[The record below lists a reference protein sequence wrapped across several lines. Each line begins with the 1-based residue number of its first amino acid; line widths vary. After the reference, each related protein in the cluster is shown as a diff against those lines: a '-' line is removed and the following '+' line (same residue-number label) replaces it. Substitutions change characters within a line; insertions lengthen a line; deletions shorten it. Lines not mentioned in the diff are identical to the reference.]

1 MHKREH
7 FTLNSLYFYH
17 MITHINLVRRG
28 LALILCLGASFLLSA
43 QDTVRGDWFNSNFSE
58 NGEMGAL
65 VDRSYA
71 SFLQGK
77 EPQEIIVAIIDSGVD
92 VEHEDLADV
101 LWVNSEEIPGNGID
115 DDGNGYVDD
124 VHGWSFISGPGGD
137 VHHDN
142 LEFTRV
148 FASLE
153 DRFKGKSESAIDRA
167 DRADFKR
174 YQEMERKYND
184 RVNKAKAELKEFE
197 QIVDFYYFA
206 RSQMNE
212 IFGTENYT
220 LEDVKGLE
228 TEDDMGVM
236 LRDFMVYALENDFG
250 AELEDGLQHYR
261 NSVNY
266 SYNKTLNTRSKVGD
280 DPNDLSDR
288 FYGTNSY
295 KGPAAEHGTHVAG
308 IVAAIR
314 GNNIG
319 IDGIASGARI
329 MVVRAVPD
337 GDERDKDVANAIR
350 YAVDNG
356 AKIINMS
363 FGKSYS
369 PDKAYVDEAV
379 RYAESKGVL
388 LVHAAGNS
396 SKNNDESDNFPNAVY
411 DNDGTAC
418 STWIEVGASGP
429 TLEELVASFSNY
441 GRKTVDVFAPGVA
454 IESTMPDNAYKKN
467 SGTSMAA
474 PVVSGVAALVWSYY
488 PELTAQELRAIL
500 LESVT
505 DLRKNKVMRPG
516 NKPKKTRFKKL
527 SKTGGV
533 INAYEALRLA
543 GEQVSQK

>member
-1 MHKREH
+1 
-7 FTLNSLYFYH
+7 
-17 MITHINLVRRG
+17 MILRSVAC
-28 LALILCLGASFLLSA
+28 ALIALASYTLTA
-43 QDTVRGDWFNSNFSE
+43 QSEVRGDWFNSNFAE
-58 NGEMGAL
+58 EGEMGAL

-71 SFLQGK
+71 SFLQNNT
-77 EPQEIIVAIIDSGVD
+77 PQPIIVAIIDSGVD
-92 VEHEDLADV
+92 VEHEDLNEV
-101 LWVNSEEIPGNGID
+101 LWVNEGEIPGNGID

-148 FASLE
+148 YASLE
-153 DRFKGKSESAIDRA
+153 SRFKGISESSLDRA

-174 YQEMERKYND
+174 FQEMERKYND
-184 RVNKAKAELKEFE
+184 RVEKAKTELKEFE
-197 QIVDFYYFA
+197 QVVDFYYFA

-220 LEDVKGLE
+220 LEDVRGLE
-228 TEDDMGVM
+228 TEDEMGVM
-236 LRDFMVYALENDFG
+236 LRDFMEFAIENDFG
-250 AELEDGLQHYR
+250 SELEEGLQHFR
-261 NSVNY
+261 NAVNY

-280 DPNDLSDR
+280 DPNDLTDR

-295 KGPAAEHGTHVAG
+295 RGPAAEHGTHVAG

-314 GNNIG
+314 GNGIG

-363 FGKSYS
+363 FGKGYS

-396 SKNNDESDNFPNAVY
+396 SKDNDKNDNFPNAIY
-411 DNDGTAC
+411 ADNGETC

-429 TLEELVASFSNY
+429 HLDELVASFSNY
-441 GRKTVDVFAPGVA
+441 GRKTVDLFAPGVR
-454 IESTMPDNAYKKN
+454 IKSTMPDDEYKRN

-474 PVVSGVAALVWSYY
+474 PVVSGVAALVWSHF
-488 PELTAQELRAIL
+488 PELSAEELRQVL
-500 LESVT
+500 LDSVT
-505 DLRKNKVMRPG
+505 DLRKKKVIRPG
-516 NKPKKTRFKKL
+516 DKPKKTKFKKL

-533 INAYEALRLA
+533 INAYEALRRAEEL
-543 GEQVSQK
+543 VNKK

>member
-1 MHKREH
+1 MI
-7 FTLNSLYFYH
+7 SLYFYT
-17 MITHINLVRRG
+17 MITAFSALQRSV
-28 LALILCLGASFLLSA
+28 ALIAFVGFSFVLTA
-43 QDTVRGDWFNSNFSE
+43 QDATRGDWFNSNFAE
-58 NGEMGAL
+58 HGEMGAL

-71 SFLQGK
+71 SFLEGK
-77 EPQEIIVAIIDSGVD
+77 TPQEIIVAIIDSGVD

-101 LWVNSEEIPGNGID
+101 LWVNTAEIPGNGID

-124 VHGWSFISGPGGD
+124 VHGWSFISGAGGD

-148 FASLE
+148 YASLE
-153 DRFKGKSESAIDRA
+153 KRFRGKSENSVDRA

-184 RVNKAKAELKEFE
+184 RVEKAKSELKEFE

-220 LEDVKGLE
+220 LADVKGLE
-228 TEDDMGVM
+228 SEDEMGIM
-236 LRDFMVYALENDFG
+236 LRDFMVFALENDFG
-250 AELEDGLQHYR
+250 SELEEGLQHFR
-261 NSVNY
+261 NAVNY
-266 SYNKTLNTRSKVGD
+266 SYNKSLNTRSKVGD

-288 FYGTNSY
+288 FYGTNNY
-295 KGPAAEHGTHVAG
+295 RGPAAEHGTHVAG

-369 PDKAYVDEAV
+369 PDKAYVDDAV

-396 SKNNDESDNFPNAVY
+396 SKDNDKNDNFPNAVY
-411 DNDGTAC
+411 DDNRQTC

-429 TLEELVASFSNY
+429 YLDELVASFSNY
-441 GRKTVDVFAPGVA
+441 GRKTVDVFAPGVR

-488 PELTAQELRAIL
+488 PQLTAEELRSIL
-500 LESVT
+500 LNSVT
-505 DLRKNKVMRPG
+505 DLKKNKVMRPG

-527 SKTGGV
+527 SRTGGV

-543 GEQVSQK
+543 GELVNEK